1 MLQSLKK
8 SQNELSDAVSV
19 FQEFFNIFSNEEIF
33 DDRELRQEYL
43 RALETIKKQQKLIK
57 KLNDEKNLST
67 AI

>member
-57 KLNDEKNLST
+57 KLNEEKNLST